1 MHPRGTQTALPLT
14 SSRPPKKKVVC
25 VPRGMHARGQ
35 PPPLI
40 YRIYIAT
47 VNGKL
52 ASADQLKVVVVVA
65 NHSGVVSDAKL

>member
-1 MHPRGTQTALPLT
+1 MHPRGTQIALPLT
-14 SSRPPKKKVVC
+14 ASRPPKKRVVC
-25 VPRGMHARGQ
+25 VHRGTNSRGQ
-35 PPPLI
+35 PPLNLP
-40 YRIYIAT
+40 YSYIAT